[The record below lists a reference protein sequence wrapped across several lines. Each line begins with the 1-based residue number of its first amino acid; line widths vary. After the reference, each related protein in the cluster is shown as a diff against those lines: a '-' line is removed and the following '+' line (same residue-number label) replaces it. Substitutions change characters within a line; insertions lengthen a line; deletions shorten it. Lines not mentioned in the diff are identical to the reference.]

1 MEENQLQSGGN
12 IVTRVIE
19 EEMKNAYIDYS
30 MSVIVSRAL
39 PDVRDGLKPVH
50 RRVLYGMTDLGLA
63 SNRPHKKSARI
74 VGEVLG
80 KYHPHGDSAVY
91 DTMVR
96 MAQDWSLRYPLVD
109 GQGNFGS
116 IDGDN
121 PAAMRYTEARLRKVA
136 EEMMADIDKNTV
148 DFRNNFDDSLQEP
161 TVLPA
166 HLPNLLINGAS
177 GIAVGMATN
186 MPPHNLSEVV
196 DGIHAYIDN
205 NEIEATEL
213 MEHIKGPDFP
223 TGGFIYGTT
232 GIFNAYTTGKGRVV
246 MRARADIETLKNDRE
261 RIVITEIPYQVNKA
275 KVIAHISHLAGE
287 KKIEGISDARDES
300 DRKGMRIVV
309 EVKRDAS
316 ANVILNKLFQ
326 YTQLQTSFSIN
337 NVALVKG
344 RPQTLTLKEMIKHFV
359 DHRHEVVVRRTQYD
373 LEEARRRAHILE
385 GLLIALDNL
394 DEVINLIRASR
405 TVEAARNGLMEKFEL
420 SEIQA
425 KAILDMRLQK
435 LTGLEREKIQAQYNE
450 LMEKITYLES
460 VLADEDLRMT
470 IIKDE
475 LQLMKDKYGDER
487 RSEITFAEGEITIED
502 LLENK
507 EMIITISN
515 TGYIKRTDGDEYRVQ
530 ARGGTGFRGAGTKDE
545 DFVEHIFTAMTHNYM
560 LFFTERGRC
569 YWLRVHEIPKGNRNY
584 KGRAIQNMVQ
594 IDKEDKI
601 KAYLTV
607 PNLKDEEFLDSHF
620 IVMATKKG
628 QIKKTSLRAYSRVR
642 VSGINA
648 ITIHEGDELLEAKL
662 TDGNSEIMMAGRSGM
677 AVRFNESQVRT
688 MGRTAAGVRG
698 IRLKDTGNDE
708 VIGMVIIQNEEDN
721 LLVIS
726 EKGYGKQTNI
736 SEYRLTNRGGK
747 GVKTLNVSDKTG
759 QLISIKQVEKDDD
772 IMIIT
777 RNGITIRMSVDG
789 ISTLGRNTQGVRLI
803 RLKADDEIASVAK
816 VAEKE
821 EEVEENE
828 EANAAS
834 AEEGTT
840 TEAATDENV
849 TSPETD
855 GQNDEN

>member
-1 MEENQLQSGGN
+1 MEEKELNSGGN

-121 PAAMRYTEARLRKVA
+121 PAAMRYTEARLRRMA
-136 EEMMADIDKNTV
+136 EELMADIDKNTV

-166 HLPNLLINGAS
+166 SLPNLLINGAS

-186 MPPHNLSEVV
+186 MPPHNLTEVV

-205 NEIEATEL
+205 PEIEITEL
-213 MEHIKGPDFP
+213 LDHVKGPDFP
-223 TGGFIYGTT
+223 TGGLIYGTS
-232 GIFNAYTTGKGRVV
+232 GILSAYTTGKGRVV
-246 MRARADIETLKNDRE
+246 MRAKADIETMKNDRE
-261 RIVITEIPYQVNKA
+261 RIIITEIPYQVNKA
-275 KVIAHISHLAGE
+275 KVIAHISQLAGE
-287 KKIEGISDARDES
+287 KRLEGVSDARDES
-300 DRKGMRIVV
+300 DRNGMRIVV
-309 EVKRDAS
+309 EVKRDAN
-316 ANVILNKLFQ
+316 ANIVLNKLFQ
-326 YTQLQTSFSIN
+326 LTQLQSSFSIN

-344 RPQTLTLKEMIKHFV
+344 RPQTLNLKDMIHHFV
-359 DHRHEVVVRRTQYD
+359 EHRHEVVVRRTEYE

-405 TVEAARNGLMEKFEL
+405 TVDQARTGLMERFEL

-435 LTGLEREKIQAQYNE
+435 LTGLEREKVQEQYNA
-450 LMEKITYLES
+450 LMEKIAYYES
-460 VLADEDLRMT
+460 VLGDEALRMK

-475 LQLMKDKYGDER
+475 LQEMKDKYGDER
-487 RSEITFAEGEITIED
+487 RTEITFAEGEITLED
-502 LLENK
+502 LIENK
-507 EMIITISN
+507 EMIITISHH
-515 TGYIKRTDGDEYRVQ
+515 GYVKRTDSDEYRVQ

-569 YWLRVHEIPKGNRNY
+569 YWLRVHQIPKGDRTY
-584 KGRAIQNMVQ
+584 KGRAIQNMIQ
-594 IDKEDKI
+594 IDKEDKV

-607 PNLKDEEFLDSHF
+607 PNLTDDEFLDNNF
-620 IVMATKKG
+620 IIMATKKG
-628 QIKKTSLRAYSRVR
+628 QVKKTSLRAYSRVR
-642 VSGINA
+642 VNGINA
-648 ITIHEGDELLEAKL
+648 ININEGDDLLEAKL
-662 TDGNSEIMMAGRSGM
+662 TDGNNEIMMAGRSGM
-677 AVRFNESQVRT
+677 AVRFHESQVRE

-698 IRLKDTGNDE
+698 IRLSDSDDDE
-708 VIGMVIIQNEEDN
+708 VVGMVIVPNNDVN

-726 EKGYGKQTNI
+726 EKGYGKQTNV

-747 GVKTLNVSDKTG
+747 GVKTLNVSSKTG
-759 QLISIKQVEKDDD
+759 KLLTIKQVEKDDD

-789 ISTLGRNTQGVRLI
+789 ISELGRNTQGVRLI
-803 RLKADDEIASVAK
+803 RLKSDDEIASVAK

-821 EEVEENE
+821 EEEAESEEQSS
-828 EANAAS
+828 EAQSN
-834 AEEGTT
+834 
-840 TEAATDENV
+840 ENV
-849 TSPETD
+849 TPENSE
-855 GQNDEN
+855 GQNEGAEE

>member
-1 MEENQLQSGGN
+1 
-12 IVTRVIE
+12 
-19 EEMKNAYIDYS
+19 
-30 MSVIVSRAL
+30 
-39 PDVRDGLKPVH
+39 
-50 RRVLYGMTDLGLA
+50 
-63 SNRPHKKSARI
+63 
-74 VGEVLG
+74 
-80 KYHPHGDSAVY
+80 
-91 DTMVR
+91 
-96 MAQDWSLRYPLVD
+96 
-109 GQGNFGS
+109 
-116 IDGDN
+116 
-121 PAAMRYTEARLRKVA
+121 
-136 EEMMADIDKNTV
+136 
-148 DFRNNFDDSLQEP
+148 
-161 TVLPA
+161 
-166 HLPNLLINGAS
+166 
-177 GIAVGMATN
+177 
-186 MPPHNLSEVV
+186 
-196 DGIHAYIDN
+196 
-205 NEIEATEL
+205 
-213 MEHIKGPDFP
+213 
-223 TGGFIYGTT
+223 
-232 GIFNAYTTGKGRVV
+232 
-246 MRARADIETLKNDRE
+246 
-261 RIVITEIPYQVNKA
+261 
-275 KVIAHISHLAGE
+275 
-287 KKIEGISDARDES
+287 
-300 DRKGMRIVV
+300 
-309 EVKRDAS
+309 
-316 ANVILNKLFQ
+316 
-326 YTQLQTSFSIN
+326 
-337 NVALVKG
+337 
-344 RPQTLTLKEMIKHFV
+344 
-359 DHRHEVVVRRTQYD
+359 
-373 LEEARRRAHILE
+373 
-385 GLLIALDNL
+385 
-394 DEVINLIRASR
+394 
-405 TVEAARNGLMEKFEL
+405 
-420 SEIQA
+420 
-425 KAILDMRLQK
+425 
-435 LTGLEREKIQAQYNE
+435 
-450 LMEKITYLES
+450 
-460 VLADEDLRMT
+460 
-470 IIKDE
+470 
-475 LQLMKDKYGDER
+475 
-487 RSEITFAEGEITIED
+487 
-502 LLENK
+502 
-507 EMIITISN
+507 
-515 TGYIKRTDGDEYRVQ
+515 
-530 ARGGTGFRGAGTKDE
+530 
-545 DFVEHIFTAMTHNYM
+545 
-560 LFFTERGRC
+560 
-569 YWLRVHEIPKGNRNY
+569 
-584 KGRAIQNMVQ
+584 MVQ